1 MVVVA
6 GPYTTSD
13 NLLYEPLKDLVSY
26 ITTHK
31 PHVVMMTGPFVDAD
45 HPKIKDNSL
54 NETYKSLF
62 DKLIDSLAE
71 IHTSR

>member
-31 PHVVMMTGPFVDAD
+31 PHVVIMTGPFVDAD
-45 HPKIKDNSL
+45 HPKIRTIL
-54 NETYKSLF
+54 LMR
-62 DKLIDSLAE
+62 LINPCL
-71 IHTSR
+71 TS